1 MREKVLES
9 SFFAGFLHGVVF
21 AGKTNAVGK
30 T

>member
-9 SFFAGFLHGVVF
+9 PFFTGLLHRVVF
-21 AGKTNAVGK
+21 AGKTDAVGK